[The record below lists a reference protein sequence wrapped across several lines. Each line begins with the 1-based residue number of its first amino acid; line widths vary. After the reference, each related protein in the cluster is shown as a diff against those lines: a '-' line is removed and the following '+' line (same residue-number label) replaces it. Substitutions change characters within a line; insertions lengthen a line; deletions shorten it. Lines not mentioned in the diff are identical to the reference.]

1 MYGRLT
7 NYHKKWN
14 VVFSRMRNKRSLS
27 ETVQPL
33 RSRKRGY

>member
-7 NYHKKWN
+7 SDHKKWN
-14 VVFSRMRNKRSLS
+14 VVFSSMQNKRSLS

-33 RSRKRGY
+33 RRRKRGY